1 MNETRHAT
9 SRTATTQPPS
19 PHLLRIGVA
28 LAALAMLA
36 ALALFYASLHHADDA
51 PGDDATTVT
60 VTASGCQPNAISVP
74 AGRTT
79 FLVINR
85 SPRAIE
91 WEILDG
97 VMVLE
102 ERENIAPGLRQPLT
116 AALTPGDYAMTCGLL
131 SNPRGTLHVVAGDG
145 DAAIA
150 ALSRKDFIAPL
161 AEYSVYLT
169 LQTRELKTAARAL
182 HEAIVADDLQGARAA
197 YRHARLADQ
206 RLAMATGLFNDLDQ
220 RLNAR
225 ADYFAEREDDPDF
238 VGFHRLALGLYDRQ
252 DTAGLAPIAAQ
263 LVDDIEALA
272 QRFKRQTV
280 PPAQL
285 ANGSARVLQAWHDHQ
300 PADAP
305 LAEPERADLR
315 GLAQGTG
322 KIVDLLAPLLE
333 RQAPE
338 TLATLDARLEALHAD
353 LKAPPSGDSRA
364 LLDDAGALAEALREV
379 NAALALST

>member
-1 MNETRHAT
+1 MPRSAT
-9 SRTATTQPPS
+9 SRPPS
-19 PHLLRIGVA
+19 PRLLRIGVA
-28 LAALAMLA
+28 LATLAMLA
-36 ALALFYASLHHADDA
+36 ALALFYASLRHADDDA
-51 PGDDATTVT
+51 PDDVTTVT

-131 SNPRGTLHVVAGDG
+131 SNPRGTLHVVASGDG
-145 DAAIA
+145 TAIA
-150 ALSRKDFIAPL
+150 PLSRKAFIAPL

-169 LQTRELKTAARAL
+169 LQTRELKAAAQSL
-182 HEAIVADDLQGARAA
+182 HEAIVAGDLDAARAS
-197 YRHARLADQ
+197 YRQARLADQ
-206 RLAMATGLFNDLDQ
+206 RLAMAIGLFSDLDQ

-225 ADYFAEREDDPDF
+225 AEYFAERRNDPAF
-238 VGFHRLALGLYDRQ
+238 SGFHRLALGLYERQ
-252 DTAGLAPIAAQ
+252 STAGLAAVAAQ
-263 LVDDIEALA
+263 LVDDVETLA
-272 QRFKRQTV
+272 QRFKHQAI

-300 PADAP
+300 SPGAP
-305 LAEPERADLR
+305 LAERERADLQ
-315 GLAQGTG
+315 GLAQGAG
-322 KIVDLLAPLLE
+322 KIVALLAPLLE
-333 RQAPE
+333 RRAPE
-338 TLATLDARLEALHAD
+338 TLARLEARLEALQSD
-353 LKAPPSGDSRA
+353 LEAPSTDEPRA
-364 LLDDAGALAEALREV
+364 LLDDAGALAETLGEV
-379 NAALALST
+379 NAALALNA